1 MRSAPN
7 PLPADPSIWDWS
19 PSTPQA
25 PPLTPLPNHLLS
37 TVQPCEATT
46 SSVPATW
53 LAQPTLRSARGA
65 VKTAGVYY
73 HQLQLR
79 FVSKLLGD
87 LVMAELRVE
96 TEGEYTGAVRVY
108 VRGLRLGSIPHE
120 LSPAFREVVHE
131 LEMAGLS
138 ATCHASLEVDG
149 AVEVWLYA
157 KPERRDEQDA
167 ALPPVTGFRVDL
179 HPGVA
184 EELDAALKSKAKRKV
199 GYRVGE
205 LQPVAALWHVALD
218 GQDVGIVPLPPNDD
232 AAGQAPRRRLE
243 EARRAGFPLT
253 CHVRIIREPER
264 PLRVMVDLPQ

>member
-1 MRSAPN
+1 MSGRPQTPFRSTPRSGSGA
-7 PLPADPSIWDWS
+7 
-19 PSTPQA
+19 STPQA
-25 PPLTPLPNHLLS
+25 PPLTPLPDDLLS
-37 TVQPCEATT
+37 TGEPGEAA
-46 SSVPATW
+46 SPSVPPTW
-53 LAQPTLRSARGA
+53 LARPTLQSATGA
-65 VKTAGVYY
+65 IKTAGVYY

-108 VRGLRLGSIPHE
+108 VRGLRLGSIPYE
-120 LSPAFREVVHE
+120 LSTAFREVVHE
-131 LEMAGLS
+131 LEVAGLP

-149 AVEVWLYA
+149 AVGVWLYA

-184 EELDAALKSKAKRKV
+184 EELDASPKSKAKRKV
-199 GYRVGE
+199 GHRVGE
-205 LQPVAALWHVALD
+205 LLRVAALWHVALD
-218 GQDVGIVPLPPNDD
+218 GQDVGVVPLPPNDD
-232 AAGQAPRRRLE
+232 AAGQAPGRRLE
-243 EARRAGFPLT
+243 EAQRAGFPLT
-253 CHVRIIREPER
+253 CHVRIIRDTER